1 MKNKKNRSNFSKNL
15 IKIRKEKGLT
25 QIDLANLTGFS
36 RRMIAYYETNA
47 INPPIDKIEI
57 IAKILSVNITSLIE
71 TKEATEIQ
79 NEFSEINTKTIK
91 KIKQILSLSTEKRHL
106 VYSYVDSLL
115 EKDKIKKKQKQLAE
129 SKK

>member
-1 MKNKKNRSNFSKNL
+1 MKNKKNRSIFSKNL

-36 RRMIAYYETNA
+36 RRMIAYYETNV

-57 IAKILSVNITSLIE
+57 IAKALNVNITSLIE
-71 TKEATEIQ
+71 TKETTEIQ
-79 NEFSEINTKTIK
+79 NKFSEINTKTLK
-91 KIKQILSLSTEKRHL
+91 RIKQILELSPENRHV
-106 VYSYVDSLL
+106 VYSLVDSLL
-115 EKDKIKKKQKQLAE
+115 DKKKQKQLAE